1 MGFTQIPNWLLDS
14 TNGLTS
20 AEFRVLMCIYRLTVG
35 FHRKTYKISYS
46 QLTEMSGV
54 KSISIVCQ
62 SLKRQ
67 GHIDFEC
74 EIGKAN
80 KITVLK
86 PIKSVNR
93 LPKKAINSPNDTHSV
108 SESHP
113 LTHLNGSRGGKEKIK
128 ENLKKDLFLEFKK
141 KYPKEKFDDD
151 AINAWQSL
159 TDQHKDLVIGGLFY
173 AGEFFKLIE
182 DKKFIPKAS
191 NYLLKRYYMKDE
203 ILKPYKEELR
213 RKREQIKF
221 NKYLSTRKKI
231 LN

>member
-1 MGFTQIPNWLLDS
+1 MGYTKIDNSDLDLP
-14 TNGLTS
+14 NGLTN
-20 AEFRVLMCIYRLTVG
+20 AEFRMKMCIERLTTG
-35 FHRKTYKISYS
+35 FHRNKYKIPYS
-46 QLTEMSGV
+46 QLTEMSRI
-54 KSISIVCQ
+54 KNISIVCQ

-80 KITVLK
+80 KITILK

-141 KYPKEKFDDD
+141 KYPKGKFDDD

-159 TDQHKDLVIGGLFY
+159 TDNERDLVIGGMFY
-173 AGEFFKLIE
+173 AGEFFKLID

-221 NKYLSTRKKI
+221 NKYLSTRKKY
-231 LN
+231 